1 MHVIILTH
9 IPAQHSGLLSRRRTP
24 LKQQLEGDKEKG
36 PARHRGDS
44 AGPDTLTGPRGGI
57 RTRKRLPN

>member
-36 PARHRGDS
+36 PARHRG
-44 AGPDTLTGPRGGI
+44 G
-57 RTRKRLPN
+57 